1 MAINDKSIDKAITQK
16 WKEYKKVN
24 FDSDTLRFVEDFV
37 EEYYMCVREGLIDY
51 SLMEDDKKNLLKRL
65 LHVLDKAKNCQLY
78 THIKDWLE
86 NIDDE
91 KLMVILVNDIFSFSK
106 IKPRFSLFSLC
117 KCAHLISCQKN
128 PG

>member
-1 MAINDKSIDKAITQK
+1 MGINVKAIDKAITQK

-51 SLMEDDKKNLLKRL
+51 SLMEEDKKNLLKRL
-65 LHVLDKAKNCQLY
+65 LRVFDKAKNCQLY

-91 KLMVILVNDIFSFSK
+91 KLMVILINDIFK
-106 IKPRFSLFSLC
+106 LDIC
-117 KCAHLISCQKN
+117 CQKIDE
-128 PG
+128 